1 MIYDYG
7 FFKSLF
13 DEGWD
18 GFKGFYFR
26 ETQKRFE
33 KEFGKV
39 GMWGWCQE
47 KDRMGILNESKG
59 WHDYN
64 RINTHPNICKF
75 FYEECVKESP
85 NSFIEFGNPQYHK
98 ENVTI
103 LWDFIVDNF
112 ELYFTK
118 NITDRHFNLING
130 LLNRS
135 WQRGSISI
143 IISVIYIKK
152 IFSDVKDIKFGF
164 QTGDK
169 NDMNGI
175 DIEVTLSDDSI
186 IKIQV
191 KSGSYTDKNYG
202 GRYYVNGS
210 SNDLDYNKC
219 DYYIY
224 CQTKYGKQP
233 SSFIMFKNT
242 PEIERKNDSIVVPVD
257 NIKFKIQEDMIMPE
271 NLTELMKLCTENNY
285 HFEIKKEEDFNYI
298 KLDEENKQLVVN
310 FSDYDDTSLEKQ
322 SIEML
327 EQLKEMFN

>member
-130 LLNRS
+130 LLNQS

-191 KSGSYTDKNYG
+191 KSGRYTDKNYG

-242 PEIERKNDSIVVPVD
+242 PEIGRKNDSIVVPVD

-327 EQLKEMFN
+327 EQLKKMFN

>member
-130 LLNRS
+130 LLNQS

-175 DIEVTLSDDSI
+175 DIEVTLSDNSI

-191 KSGSYTDKNYG
+191 KSGRYTDKNYG

-242 PEIERKNDSIVVPVD
+242 QEIGRKNDSIVVPVD

-327 EQLKEMFN
+327 EQLKKMFN